1 VDFEGRVAVVTGASR
16 GIGRAIA
23 QGLARHGAKG
33 VVIGYSTNA
42 EAAAETERAV
52 RDHGGETFSY
62 GGDVADPHVS
72 RAMAR
77 ACMDR
82 WGRLDAWINN
92 AGTTADGPFLRMPEA
107 NWRQVLDTNLEGTR
121 HGCTAALEVMFR
133 QRSGAI
139 VNVTSVV
146 GLIGNAGQANYAA
159 AKAAIIGLT
168 RSLAVDFGRRGVRV
182 NAVAPGYVRTEL
194 TASIGRHA
202 TAERALLARVPLG
215 TYGRAEDVAE
225 MVVFL
230 AGERSAYV
238 TGSTFVVDGGLT
250 TGLRLGP

>member
-23 QGLARHGAKG
+23 QNLARHGAKG
-33 VVIGYSTNA
+33 VVIGYGGNA
-42 EAAAETERAV
+42 EAAAETERGV
-52 RDHGGETFSY
+52 RDHGSETFSH
-62 GGDVADPHVS
+62 GGDVADLRVS

-77 ACMDR
+77 ACMDK

-92 AGTTADGPFLRMPEA
+92 AGTTADGPYLRMPEA
-107 NWRQVLDTNLEGTR
+107 SWRKVLDTNLEGTR

-133 QRSGAI
+133 QRAGAI
-139 VNVTSVV
+139 VNITSVI
-146 GLIGNAGQANYAA
+146 GMIGNSGQANYAA

-182 NAVAPGYVRTEL
+182 NAVAPGYVRTDL
-194 TASIGRHA
+194 TASVGQHA
-202 TAERALLARVPLG
+202 GAEKALLARVPLG
-215 TYGRAEDVAE
+215 TYGRAEDIAE
-225 MVVFL
+225 VVVFL
-230 AGERSAYV
+230 ASERAAYV

-250 TGLRLGP
+250 TGLRLEP